1 MPDELGPF
9 THLTT
14 TGEVHMVDVSDKET
28 TSRVAIAEVEIVMS
42 EPLADRFFAG
52 DLPKGDAAAVA
63 RVAGISAAKKTSE
76 LIPLCH
82 PLPLSGVEV
91 SLERTGHGIRVLTK
105 VRTNG
110 RTGVEMEALTAASI
124 AALTIYDMVKG
135 LEREVEITNLRLL
148 EKSGGSSGDWSR
160 SDIVGD

>member
-1 MPDELGPF
+1 MPDQLGPF
-9 THLTT
+9 AHLNDA
-14 TGEVHMVDVSDKET
+14 GEVHMIDVSDKEI
-28 TSRVAIAEVEIVMS
+28 TSRMATAEVEVVMS
-42 EPLADRFFAG
+42 ESLADRFFTG

-63 RVAGISAAKKTSE
+63 RVAGITAAKKTSE

-91 SLERTGHGIRVLTK
+91 SLEQTGHGIRVLAK
-105 VRTNG
+105 VRTDG

-148 EKSGGSSGDWSR
+148 EKSGGRTGHWTR
-160 SDIVGD
+160 SEIVGD